1 MWFVFGFIS
10 LIGFVAYSLHQR
22 VTAKWAGTRSVV
34 RRKPYE
40 YEVLVQRVYR
50 SDKTKSVGLRIGVIA
65 PTVYDFS
72 FKPEKWRDWL
82 SKRIGFS
89 VEYQTGDADFDKA
102 VYILSNDA
110 RIHATLSQNAALR
123 ADILRVFRIVAPH
136 SAALKE
142 VRCSGGRIWVHYKL
156 KTELNQA
163 QIPVLAEQVVPAL
176 NRLAADLGRATLAGG
191 PRLYDRFVLRAAII
205 LAISTGLVLNGAA
218 HVARLYFVPIPFTV
232 DNSTLIL
239 WSLYCGAGLLTL
251 LVFAV
256 VLFLGRSARAHVVL
270 LEVLLVGSLGAV
282 LTSFVELRDFN
293 MEWDQQPAVRYEV
306 STVSKRISKGRRRPS
321 TYYVTIHGWPNRG
334 ESSEIQVSSTF
345 YHRTDQG
352 GELVLLQKPGFLKI
366 PWVAT
371 LMLREQERGR

>member
-10 LIGFVAYSLHQR
+10 LLGFVAYSLHQR
-22 VTAKWAGTRSVV
+22 VTAKWIGTRSVV

-50 SDKTKSVGLRIGVIA
+50 SDKTKSVGLRIGVTA

-89 VEYQTGDADFDKA
+89 VEYQTGDAEFDNA
-102 VYILSNDA
+102 VYIVSNDA
-110 RIHATLSQNAALR
+110 RIHATLSQNPTLR

-136 SAALKE
+136 SAVIKE
-142 VRCSGGRIWVHYKL
+142 VRCSLGRIWVHYKL
-156 KTELNQA
+156 KNELVQSK
-163 QIPVLAEQVVPAL
+163 IPVLAEQVVPAL
-176 NRLAADLGRATLAGG
+176 NRLAADLGRATVAGA

-205 LAISTGLVLNGAA
+205 LAISTGLALNGVA
-218 HVARLYFVPIPFTV
+218 HVARLYFMPIPFTV

-239 WSLYCGAGLLTL
+239 WSLYCGAALLAL
-251 LVFAV
+251 LVLAV

-270 LEVLLVGSLGAV
+270 LEVLLVGSIGAV
-282 LTSFVELRDFN
+282 LTSFVELRDIN

-306 STVSKRISKGRRRPS
+306 TTVSKRISKSRRSR
-321 TYYVTIHGWPNRG
+321 TYYVTISGWPSKNNT
-334 ESSEIQVSSTF
+334 SEIKVSSSL
-345 YHRTDQG
+345 YHHTNPG
-352 GELVLLQKPGFLKI
+352 AELELFQKPGFLKV
-366 PWVAT
+366 PWVAA
-371 LMLREQERGR
+371 LMPREPGWGR